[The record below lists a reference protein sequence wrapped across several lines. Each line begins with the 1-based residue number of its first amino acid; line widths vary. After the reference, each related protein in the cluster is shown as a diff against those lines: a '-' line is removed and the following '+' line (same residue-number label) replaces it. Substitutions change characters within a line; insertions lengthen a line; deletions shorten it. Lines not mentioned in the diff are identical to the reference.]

1 MANSHYSI
9 LHSPKARCGNGIFG
23 AMWGKIVWSDFF
35 QILNTFTGFIPNNI
49 FKFSVKLNYRNMITD
64 AISGVSE
71 AVKDS
76 RWDIYI
82 YYCVKYRI
90 NHTASVQLK
99 KKIHINEGVYMHCS
113 MIP

>member
-1 MANSHYSI
+1 
-9 LHSPKARCGNGIFG
+9 
-23 AMWGKIVWSDFF
+23 
-35 QILNTFTGFIPNNI
+35 
-49 FKFSVKLNYRNMITD
+49 MITD
-64 AISGVSE
+64 AISGFSE

-99 KKIHINEGVYMHCS
+99 KKSILTKESICTAQ
-113 MIP
+113 

>member
-1 MANSHYSI
+1 
-9 LHSPKARCGNGIFG
+9 
-23 AMWGKIVWSDFF
+23 
-35 QILNTFTGFIPNNI
+35 
-49 FKFSVKLNYRNMITD
+49 MITD
-64 AISGVSE
+64 AISGFSE

-90 NHTASVQLK
+90 NHTASVQFK
-99 KKIHINEGVYMHCS
+99 KKIHINEGIYMHCS

>member
-1 MANSHYSI
+1 
-9 LHSPKARCGNGIFG
+9 
-23 AMWGKIVWSDFF
+23 
-35 QILNTFTGFIPNNI
+35 
-49 FKFSVKLNYRNMITD
+49 MITD
-64 AISGVSE
+64 AISGFSE

-90 NHTASVQLK
+90 NYTASVQFKK